1 MRLDAHPL
9 ARDAALAARSDAR
22 RPNAPTVFCRRPKCR
37 GLGRG
42 ALGPRPFNRV
52 CVDSLGCGVASSQHR
67 GAVIVSRSISTAPPS
82 PFQSVSGLIM
92 SKTQKHDEEHPT
104 PIGPVIHVGDVETL
118 AAILGPVD
126 AVVCDPPYGLG
137 FMGKAWDH
145 AVPGPSLWAQVRAA
159 CRPGAHLFAFGGP
172 RLYHR
177 LACAIEEGGFEIRDC
192 LMWIYGSGFPKSHNI
207 GGGYGSALKPAWEP
221 IVMARAPMRA
231 TIAGNVA
238 EHGTGAINIDG
249 ARIETSESAE
259 DIYAGVAGTIGGGGI
274 YGGTRPDRPHMTG
287 HDGGRWPANLILDE
301 AAGRALDQDNDTGGA
316 SRFFYCPKATREER
330 EAGLAGFDAA
340 IVNDGR
346 ETPIDNAYQRGDTL
360 RKNLHPTVKPVDLTR
375 WLATLALPPK
385 QDRPRSVLVPF
396 SGSGSEVIGCLLA
409 GFEEVIGIEI
419 NPEYADTARARI
431 KHWRRYRSAQSDA
444 AEAEAAGQL
453 ALF

>member
-1 MRLDAHPL
+1 MNKNH
-9 ARDAALAARSDAR
+9 
-22 RPNAPTVFCRRPKCR
+22 
-37 GLGRG
+37 
-42 ALGPRPFNRV
+42 
-52 CVDSLGCGVASSQHR
+52 
-67 GAVIVSRSISTAPPS
+67 
-82 PFQSVSGLIM
+82 
-92 SKTQKHDEEHPT
+92 KHDEEHAAPVET
-104 PIGPVIHVGDVETL
+104 VIHVGGVERL
-118 AAILGPVD
+118 AAALGPFD

-137 FMGKAWDH
+137 FMGCAWDH
-145 AVPGPSLWAQVRAA
+145 AVPGPALWAQVLAA
-159 CRPGAHLFAFGGP
+159 CRPGAHLFAFGGA

-192 LMWIYGSGFPKSHNI
+192 LMWLYGSGFPKSHNV

-249 ARIETSESAE
+249 ARIATSESAE
-259 DIYAGVAGTIGGGGI
+259 DIYSGTVGPIGGGGI
-274 YGGTRPDRPHMTG
+274 YGGSRPDRSCITG

-301 AAGRALDQDNDTGGA
+301 VAGRALDQQSGRITTTKSRDDKRENRGASMFLDGRRHAGNTHNDTGGA

-340 IVNDGR
+340 IVNNGR
-346 ETPIDNAYQRGDTL
+346 ETSIDNACQRGDTL

-385 QDRPRSVLVPF
+385 QDRPRRVLVPF
-396 SGSGSEVIGCLLA
+396 SGSGSEMIGCLLA
-409 GFEEVIGIEI
+409 GFDEVIGIEI
-419 NPEYADTARARI
+419 VPKYADIARARI

-444 AEAEAAGQL
+444 AEAEAAGQM

>member
-1 MRLDAHPL
+1 VL
-9 ARDAALAARSDAR
+9 APITAS
-22 RPNAPTVFCRRPKCR
+22 T
-37 GLGRG
+37 
-42 ALGPRPFNRV
+42 
-52 CVDSLGCGVASSQHR
+52 GVAS
-67 GAVIVSRSISTAPPS
+67 
-82 PFQSVSGLIM
+82 LM
-92 SKTQKHDEEHPT
+92 SKNHKHDEEHAA
-104 PIGPVIHVGDVETL
+104 PIETVIHVGGVERL
-118 AAILGPVD
+118 AAALGPFD

-137 FMGKAWDH
+137 FMGCAWDH
-145 AVPGPSLWAQVRAA
+145 AVPGPALWAQVLSA
-159 CRPGAHLFAFGGP
+159 CRPGAHLFAFGGT

-177 LACAIEEGGFEIRDC
+177 LACAVEEGGFEIRDC
-192 LMWIYGSGFPKSHNI
+192 LMWLYGSGFPKSHNV

-221 IVMARAPMRA
+221 IVMARAPFRA

-249 ARIETSESAE
+249 ARIETPESAE
-259 DIYAGVAGTIGGGGI
+259 DIFSRKFRSPSLFGGNSNNS
-274 YGGTRPDRPHMTG
+274 YVTG

-301 AAGRALDQDNDTGGA
+301 AAGRALDQQDNDTGGA

-330 EAGLAGFDAA
+330 DAGLAGFDAA

-346 ETPIDNAYQRGDTL
+346 ETSTDTPHQRGDTL

-385 QDRPRSVLVPF
+385 QDRPRRVLVPF
-396 SGSGSEVIGCLLA
+396 SGSGSEMIGCLLA
-409 GFEEVIGIEI
+409 GFDEVIGIEI
-419 NPEYADTARARI
+419 VPKYADIARARI

-444 AEAEAAGQL
+444 AEAEAAGQM